1 MSNANPPTL
10 RYKFRSAMTKP
21 TVKNIFEAGINGRIR
36 RVRANTTVTEF
47 DEAVLSFE
55 CIFSVLFWFRL
66 NMSIIALRKR
76 KELRVQKLRQD
87 RSLNIVWL

>member
-21 TVKNIFEAGINGRIR
+21 TVKNMFEAGINGRIR
-36 RVRANTTVTEF
+36 RVRANTIVT
-47 DEAVLSFE
+47 EAVLSFE
-55 CIFSVLFWFRL
+55 CIFSVFWFRL

-76 KELRVQKLRQD
+76 EAVRVQKLRQD
-87 RSLNIVWL
+87 SILNIVWL

>member
-21 TVKNIFEAGINGRIR
+21 TVKNMFEAGINGRIR
-36 RVRANTTVTEF
+36 RVRANTIVT
-47 DEAVLSFE
+47 EAVLSFE
-55 CIFSVLFWFRL
+55 CIFSVFWFRL

-76 KELRVQKLRQD
+76 EAVRVQKLRQD

>member
-21 TVKNIFEAGINGRIR
+21 TVKNMFEAGINGRIR
-36 RVRANTTVTEF
+36 RVRANTIVTEF

-55 CIFSVLFWFRL
+55 CIFSVFWFRL

-76 KELRVQKLRQD
+76 EAVRVQKVRQD
-87 RSLNIVWL
+87 KSLKIVWL

>member
-21 TVKNIFEAGINGRIR
+21 TVKNTFEAGINGRIR
-36 RVRANTTVTEF
+36 SVRAKTAVTEF
-47 DEAVLSFE
+47 DEVVLSFE
-55 CIFSVLFWFRL
+55 CIFGVLFWLSL

-76 KELRVQKLRQD
+76 EAVLVHKLRQD
-87 RSLNIVWL
+87 NNLNIV

>member
-21 TVKNIFEAGINGRIR
+21 TVKNMFEAGINGRIR
-36 RVRANTTVTEF
+36 RVRANTIVT
-47 DEAVLSFE
+47 EAVLSFE
-55 CIFSVLFWFRL
+55 CIFSVFWFRL

-76 KELRVQKLRQD
+76 EAVRVQKLRQD
-87 RSLNIVWL
+87 RSLNNVRL

>member
-36 RVRANTTVTEF
+36 SVRAKTTVTEF
-47 DEAVLSFE
+47 EGVVLSFE
-55 CIFSVLFWFRL
+55 RIFGNLFWFRL

-76 KELRVQKLRQD
+76 EAVIVQKLRQEH
-87 RSLNIVWL
+87 SLNNV